1 MPALVGLLGN
11 IESLVPALAPI
22 AGVGLLARFGW
33 RVSFE
38 VIALLSLVLAVL
50 VVAMRDRMF
59 LRHAPLA
66 SRPATLHRHA
76 RCLGMAFVV
85 NARQSLVTR

>member
-1 MPALVGLLGN
+1 MPPLGLLGN

-22 AGVGLLARFGW
+22 AGVGLLAGFGW

-50 VVAMRDRMF
+50 VVALRDRMF
-59 LRHAPLA
+59 LGHAL
-66 SRPATLHRHA
+66 R
-76 RCLGMAFVV
+76 
-85 NARQSLVTR
+85 

>member
-1 MPALVGLLGN
+1 MPPLGLLGN

-38 VIALLSLVLAVL
+38 VIALLSLVLPCWWWRCATGC
-50 VVAMRDRMF
+50 
-59 LRHAPLA
+59 
-66 SRPATLHRHA
+66 SCATLR
-76 RCLGMAFVV
+76 
-85 NARQSLVTR
+85 

>member
-1 MPALVGLLGN
+1 MPPLGLLGN

-22 AGVGLLARFGW
+22 AGVGLLAGFGW

-50 VVAMRDRMF
+50 GGAARPDVPGPRS
-59 LRHAPLA
+59 A
-66 SRPATLHRHA
+66 SFPASYPASIR
-76 RCLGMAFVV
+76 
-85 NARQSLVTR
+85 